1 MSSFSDT
8 SSASALPVTPSSS
21 RRVPSP
27 VVTASS
33 SSLAT
38 HDLSTP
44 VSLGPYITPPPSL
57 RLYSSALKAKM
68 AAGMTAAM
76 RELKDDRG
84 RPMRK
89 RDVEFGYDEDPI
101 ERHVKLFLTPRTAT
115 RPDRPRPSLSHP
127 SAISTIRP
135 VSAPPAVKSAKLCV
149 TDDGYDAN
157 VTVDYTQRTEH
168 AVLEESNTE
177 MLAASPSTVGQSS
190 ASIRDRDSFVPGLIK
205 FHRAYPSSSSL
216 MPPRPD
222 AWRTDSTGSTAS
234 SIASEA
240 SFEAIK
246 AEDMASLY
254 GGGAG
259 VKRAEGP
266 FDEETYWG
274 DESEWGFSRASMLS
288 TSTNETVRPAKTP
301 KRTPTST
308 VHTSSPTATL
318 ACSLL
323 PRAKLSPALYQRLPP
338 RRPGCSQQIGAG
350 SDDGRSV
357 DGLGDLSME
366 NDPIW
371 LKERTLSEKMVL
383 QAGLRSQRQRVE
395 IRRR

>member
-1 MSSFSDT
+1 MTSFSDT
-8 SSASALPVTPSSS
+8 SSASPLPVTPSSS
-21 RRVPSP
+21 RRAPSP
-27 VVTASS
+27 VVAA

-44 VSLGPYITPPPSL
+44 VSSGPYITPPPSL
-57 RLYSSALKAKM
+57 RLYSSALKEKM

-76 RELKDDRG
+76 RELKGDRDG
-84 RPMRK
+84 RERK
-89 RDVEFGYDEDPI
+89 YDVEYGYDEDPI
-101 ERHVKLFLTPRTAT
+101 ERHVKLFLTPRTAI
-115 RPDRPRPSLSHP
+115 RPDRPRPSLSHLST
-127 SAISTIRP
+127 SASIRP
-135 VSAPPAVKSAKLCV
+135 VSAPPAVKSAKLRV
-149 TDDGYDAN
+149 TDDGYGVN
-157 VTVDYTQRTEH
+157 MTVDDSQRIEL
-168 AVLEESNTE
+168 AVSDESDTE
-177 MLAASPSTVGQSS
+177 MLAASPSTVGQSPVLT
-190 ASIRDRDSFVPGLIK
+190 RERDSFVPGLIK

-246 AEDMASLY
+246 AEDMVSLY
-254 GGGAG
+254 GGGGG

-266 FDEETYWG
+266 FHEETYWG
-274 DESEWGFSRASMLS
+274 DESEWGFNRASMLS

-323 PRAKLSPALYQRLPP
+323 PRATLSPAPHQQPPP
-338 RRPGCSQQIGAG
+338 RRPGCSQQMSAA
-350 SDDGRSV
+350 SDDGRSI

-366 NDPIW
+366 NDPVW

-395 IRRR
+395 VRRR

>member
-1 MSSFSDT
+1 
-8 SSASALPVTPSSS
+8 
-21 RRVPSP
+21 
-27 VVTASS
+27 
-33 SSLAT
+33 
-38 HDLSTP
+38 
-44 VSLGPYITPPPSL
+44 
-57 RLYSSALKAKM
+57 M

-76 RELKDDRG
+76 RELKGDRG
-84 RPMRK
+84 GPERK
-89 RDVEFGYDEDPI
+89 YDVEYGYDEDPI
-101 ERHVKLFLTPRTAT
+101 ERHVKLFLTPRTAI
-115 RPDRPRPSLSHP
+115 RPDRPRPSLSNP
-127 SAISTIRP
+127 STSASIRP
-135 VSAPPAVKSAKLCV
+135 VSAPPAVKSGKFHV
-149 TDDGYDAN
+149 TDDGYG
-157 VTVDYTQRTEH
+157 VSITVDDSQRTEL
-168 AVLEESNTE
+168 AVSDESDTE
-177 MLAASPSTVGQSS
+177 MLAASPSTVGQPS
-190 ASIRDRDSFVPGLIK
+190 ALIQERDSFVPGLIK
-205 FHRAYPSSSSL
+205 FHRAYPSSSNL

-222 AWRTDSTGSTAS
+222 VWRTDSTGSTAS

-246 AEDMASLY
+246 SEDMVSLY
-254 GGGAG
+254 GGGGG

-274 DESEWGFSRASMLS
+274 NESEWGFNRASMLS

-323 PRAKLSPALYQRLPP
+323 PLATLSPAPYQQPPP
-338 RRPGCSQQIGAG
+338 RRPGCSQQMGAA

-366 NDPIW
+366 NDPVW

>member
-1 MSSFSDT
+1 
-8 SSASALPVTPSSS
+8 
-21 RRVPSP
+21 
-27 VVTASS
+27 
-33 SSLAT
+33 
-38 HDLSTP
+38 
-44 VSLGPYITPPPSL
+44 
-57 RLYSSALKAKM
+57 M

-84 RPMRK
+84 RPERK
-89 RDVEFGYDEDPI
+89 LDVEFGYDEDPI

-135 VSAPPAVKSAKLCV
+135 VSAPSAVKSAKLRV
-149 TDDGYDAN
+149 TDDGYGVN
-157 VTVDYTQRTEH
+157 VTVDYTERTGH
-168 AVLEESNTE
+168 ALEESNTE

-205 FHRAYPSSSSL
+205 FHRAHPTSSSL
-216 MPPRPD
+216 MPHRPD

-246 AEDMASLY
+246 AEDMVSLY

-350 SDDGRSV
+350 SDDGRSA